1 MPVSDVRTRRA
12 VIRGGLACAAT
23 ALVPA
28 MAWGQNLSRAQV
40 PPRAFPITPDGAL
53 VDRIRH
59 VSTQDPVIAMT
70 FDDGPHHALTPQ
82 VLDILATR
90 GIKASFFVVGQRVTQ
105 APGLVARITREGHE
119 IGNHTWSHPHL
130 ARLGDTAVLS
140 EIDKTADAVFAATGF
155 RPVVMRPP
163 YGNFSTRQSRMIRA
177 ARDLPTIMWSV
188 DPQDWRRPGGRVIAE
203 RIIAHAAPGAVIL
216 THDTVSDTV
225 RSLPHTLDALL
236 GQGYRFVTVSELIGW
251 PAWTGRSAARG

>member
-1 MPVSDVRTRRA
+1 MPVSDVQTRRA
-12 VIRGGLACAAT
+12 VIRGGLACAAS
-23 ALVPA
+23 ALVPC
-28 MAWGQNLSRAQV
+28 MAWGQHGPRAHV
-40 PPRAFPITPDGAL
+40 PPRAFPTGQDGAV
-53 VDRIRH
+53 VDRIRY
-59 VSTQDPVIAMT
+59 VTTQDPVIAMT

-82 VLDILATR
+82 VLDILAAR
-90 GIKASFFVVGQRVTQ
+90 GIKASFFVVGHRVVQ
-105 APGLVARITREGHE
+105 APGLVARIAREGHE
-119 IGNHTWSHPHL
+119 IGNHSWSHPHL
-130 ARLGDTAVLS
+130 ARLGDHAVLS
-140 EIDKTADAVFAATGF
+140 EIDKTADAVLGATGF

-163 YGNFSTRQSRMIRA
+163 YGDFNTRQSRMLRA

-225 RSLPHTLDALL
+225 RSLPHALDALL

-251 PAWTGRSAARG
+251 PAWTRRGTARG